1 MLLSIVMIVKNE
13 EKILEKTL
21 KSLTTLRSSVE
32 SELIIVDT
40 GSTDDT
46 IKISKKYTENVYFH
60 NWNNDF
66 SSMRNISISYAKGE
80 WLLILD
86 ADEILIDSS
95 TIVKFFKD
103 GFDKKFNS
111 ASIQLKNLYSYDK
124 KLYGYCSVLRLF
136 KNIDFRYCGKVHE
149 QPIYKNPIFNNV
161 ADFEHYGYL
170 FEDEEIRIN
179 KVKRNEELLFE
190 ELKENESSPYINYQ
204 LGKNFI
210 ILGKYQEAL
219 DYLEKSYELYSELES
234 APGYLITSL
243 VKTYLYLGKHKKCE
257 KLCLKYI
264 KKDMNNIDIY
274 YYMAQAQVDLG
285 KYENSIDSY
294 KRYIYL
300 LDNYEMSTQANS
312 LFSDTDTVGLRDEA
326 IITLIK
332 VYYKLEKYDLVV
344 SEYNNIED
352 MEKKKNV
359 YFSLFMSLYKLN
371 KFEDIKNYYKQ
382 ISSSKVEKNSFYRDI
397 EEVINNIKDDE
408 KDYIYKILCDIEGN
422 YGLLNQMR
430 MNKYVSIDKRK
441 EILNEEKEVI
451 YAYIIKTVFEE
462 NIDLLDIF
470 YEMEYVWI
478 EKYLKYLLAFERS
491 FNLKLYKYIIN
502 RPNTSEIE
510 KIRVYKVIS
519 KVVLEHISL
528 SDEKYKDI
536 FYIYIMYS
544 YKYIKY
550 IYSNLSDFELIKFV
564 CNDLDKFTIEFKRI
578 LDIKNKLSNADE
590 KLEYIHN
597 MRKLLNEYPFY
608 NKIIKILINELEEN
622 LKESQE
628 FKELKESFII
638 SIENMIENGKINDA
652 RLLVEDYS
660 KTFIDDVNI
669 LNIKGILYMF
679 ENKFDEAD
687 FMLKK
692 ALSLDLE
699 SEDTIY
705 NIEYLKSL
713 RETQK

>member
-1 MLLSIVMIVKNE
+1 MLLSIVMVVKNE
-13 EKILEKTL
+13 DKILEKTL
-21 KSLTTLRSSVE
+21 KSLTTLRNSVD

-46 IKISKKYTENVYFH
+46 IKISRKYTENIYFH
-60 NWNNDF
+60 NWNNNF

-103 GFDKKFNS
+103 GLDKKFNS

-124 KLYGYCSVLRLF
+124 KSYGYCSVLRLF
-136 KNIDFRYCGKVHE
+136 KNIDFKYRGKVHE
-149 QPIYKNPIFNNV
+149 QPMYKNPIFNNV
-161 ADFEHYGYL
+161 ANFEHYGYL

-179 KVKRNEELLFE
+179 KVKRNEALLFE

-274 YYMAQAQVDLG
+274 YYMARAQVDLG

-294 KRYIYL
+294 RRYLYL
-300 LDNYEMSTQANS
+300 LDNYEISTQANS

-332 VYYKLEKYDLVV
+332 VYYKLEKYDSVIL
-344 SEYNNIED
+344 EYNNIED
-352 MEKKKNV
+352 IEKRKNV
-359 YFSLFMSLYKLN
+359 YFSVFMSLYKLN
-371 KFEDIKNYYKQ
+371 RFEDIKRYYKEVPN
-382 ISSSKVEKNSFYRDI
+382 SKVEKNSFYRNI
-397 EEVINNIKDDE
+397 EEVINNLKDDE
-408 KDYIYKILCDIEGN
+408 KECVYKTLCDIDGN
-422 YGLLNQMR
+422 YGLLNQIR
-430 MNKYVSIDKRK
+430 INKYVSIDRCK

-451 YAYIIKTVFEE
+451 YAYLIKVVFEE
-462 NIDLLDIF
+462 RIDLLDIF

-491 FNLKLYKYIIN
+491 FNLKLYKYVIS
-502 RPNTSEIE
+502 RPNTLEIE
-510 KIRVYKVIS
+510 KIRVYKIIS
-519 KVVLEHISL
+519 KVVLENISL
-528 SDEKYKDI
+528 SDEKYKDV
-536 FYIYIMYS
+536 FYLYIMYS

-564 CNDLDKFTIEFKRI
+564 CNDLDKFTIEFKHI
-578 LDIKNKLSNADE
+578 LDIKNKINDDNE
-590 KLEYIHN
+590 KLEYICN
-597 MRKLLNEYPFY
+597 LKKLLNEYPFY
-608 NKIIKILINELEEN
+608 NKIIKILINEFEETI
-622 LKESQE
+622 KESQE
-628 FKELKESFII
+628 FKKLKNSFII

-652 RLLVEDYS
+652 KLLVEDYS
-660 KTFIDDVNI
+660 KTFMDDVQI

-687 FMLKK
+687 FILKK
-692 ALSLDLE
+692 ALSLDVE
-699 SEDTIY
+699 NEDTIY

-713 RETQK
+713 R